1 MTSDVLENA
10 IECLRKAGIES
21 PRLEARLMLAA
32 AMGLT
37 QEAVIAGAAPDATQ
51 LVRLNAMLAR
61 REAREPLAY
70 ILGTREFWSLD
81 FAVGPG
87 VLIPR
92 PESETLIEAALAE
105 FPIADLPLRVLDLG
119 TGTGCLL
126 IAFLKERP
134 QAFGV
139 GIDMSEEALT
149 WARRNLGSN
158 GMTNRARLAR
168 ADWTKGVEGAFD
180 VIFCNPPYIADA
192 ERVSLAPEVAR
203 YEPETALAA
212 GKDGLD
218 AYRQLGPR
226 IGTWLR
232 PEARAF
238 VEVGQ
243 GQAADVAAIFGASG
257 LDVMS
262 ILPDLAQI
270 PRCLV
275 VALRQ

>member
-1 MTSDVLENA
+1 
-10 IECLRKAGIES
+10 
-21 PRLEARLMLAA
+21 
-32 AMGLT
+32 MGLT
-37 QEAVIAGAAPDATQ
+37 QEAVIAGAMPDAAQ
-51 LVRLNAMLAR
+51 LASFTAMLAR

-70 ILGTREFWSLD
+70 ILGKREFWSLE

-87 VLIPR
+87 ALTPR

-139 GIDMSEEALT
+139 GIDISEKALT
-149 WARRNLGSN
+149 WARRNLGSH
-158 GMTNRARLAR
+158 GMTNRARLSR

-180 VIFCNPPYIADA
+180 VILCNPPYVADA
-192 ERVSLAPEVAR
+192 ERASLAPEVAR
-203 YEPETALAA
+203 HEPEMALAA

-226 IGTWLR
+226 IGAWLR
-232 PEARAF
+232 PKARAF

-243 GQAADVAAIFGASG
+243 GQAADVAAIFGESG
-257 LDVMS
+257 LDVVS
-262 ILPDLAQI
+262 IVPDLAQI